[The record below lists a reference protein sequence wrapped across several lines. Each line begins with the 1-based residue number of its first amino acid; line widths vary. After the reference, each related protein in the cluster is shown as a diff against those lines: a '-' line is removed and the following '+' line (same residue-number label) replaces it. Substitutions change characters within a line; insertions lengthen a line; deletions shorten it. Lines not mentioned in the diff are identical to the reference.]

1 MCFIAGI
8 NYINYNMSANLNDK
22 VLEWESDGYV
32 LSTDKL
38 KIELHVVHSYLS
50 NDSYWAEGIPI
61 ETVQRSIDNSLC
73 FGVYFEKHQV
83 GFARIISDFTTFAY
97 LADVFVLPAHR
108 GKGLSKWLMEVIMK
122 HPDLQGLRRFLLT
135 TMDAH
140 ELYRQYGFTEYP
152 QPERMMTRN
161 VPDIYKRKK

>member
-1 MCFIAGI
+1 
-8 NYINYNMSANLNDK
+8 MSDNLNDR
-22 VLEWESDGYV
+22 VLEWEKDGYL

-38 KIELHVVHSYLS
+38 KIQLQVVHSYLS
-50 NDSYWAEGIPI
+50 NESYWAGGIPA
-61 ETVQRSIDNSLC
+61 ETVKRSIDNSLC
-73 FGVYFEKHQV
+73 FGIYIEKDLV

-97 LADVFVLPAHR
+97 LADVFVIPTHR
-108 GKGLSKWLMEVIMK
+108 GKGLSKWLLKIIMEY
-122 HPDLQGLRRFLLT
+122 PDLQGLRRFLLT